1 VGLALFCLAAIG
13 CGAMEQERAEKG
25 APTANAAG
33 TWTGWAGEPRVSRP
47 VTLTLEQSG
56 TNVKGDLAV
65 AGRPDLSGPV
75 TGTVQG
81 ELVYLSL
88 ATRTFAQM
96 RIQQDTMSGEGSG
109 GAGQPSSFKI
119 ALGRVAVGLRCGRYQ
134 HGAAHEQ
141 LSARLSHRP
150 RPG

>member
-1 VGLALFCLAAIG
+1 MKVTTVVLLALFCLAAIG
-13 CGAMEQERAEKG
+13 CGAMEQERAAAS

-56 TNVKGDLAV
+56 TNVKGDLSV

-96 RIQQDTMSGEGSG
+96 RIQ
-109 GAGQPSSFKI
+109 
-119 ALGRVAVGLRCGRYQ
+119 
-134 HGAAHEQ
+134 
-141 LSARLSHRP
+141 
-150 RPG
+150 